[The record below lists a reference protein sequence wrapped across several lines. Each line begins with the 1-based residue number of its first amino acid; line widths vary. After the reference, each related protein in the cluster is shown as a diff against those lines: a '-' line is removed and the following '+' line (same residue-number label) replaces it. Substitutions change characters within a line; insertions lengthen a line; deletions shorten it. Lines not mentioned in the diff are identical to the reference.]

1 MSIVN
6 SLESQEVFITHQMP
20 TGTTFGIRVDN
31 NENVFINAKLAK
43 KHAIT
48 EEEVRTLIL
57 IPNANNNLDTPW
69 QAVGISAIDISHFEK
84 PTPRVNT
91 IDLEDRIVKYF
102 REDENMHAIDA
113 EKLAEALDVDVISM
127 QKTLKYMH
135 TAGEIKRAEV
145 HCESGQHAPDWV
157 LWSPHTEWFELR
169 VDTSAVDGYRD

>member
-1 MSIVN
+1 MNILDN
-6 SLESQEVFITHQMP
+6 MESQEVFIVHQMP
-20 TGTTFGIRVDN
+20 TGTAFGVRVDN
-31 NENVFINAKLAK
+31 GEKVFINSKLAK
-43 KHAIT
+43 KHTVA
-48 EEEVRTLIL
+48 EEQVRTLIL
-57 IPNANNNLDTPW
+57 IPNTKIDTPW
-69 QAVGISAIDISHFEK
+69 QAVGISGIDSSHFEK

-127 QKTLKYMH
+127 QKTLEYMH

-145 HCESGQHAPDWV
+145 HCESGQHTPDWV
-157 LWSPHTEWFELR
+157 LWSPHNEWFELR